1 MRLTLLF
8 TILFIL
14 SNLAVLPCYYRS
26 EKQDIRGLVA
36 YLKGHL
42 QEGDKIF
49 LEFDPLTT
57 AVVHYFRVY
66 PTYRHYLYTGK
77 RISEKEFELQTPF
90 IYKDMTFIIYHYQT
104 CCDRYVKD
112 GSRLWIIVGKTTAE
126 KFRESSPA
134 VLKGYFDG
142 SFLTVE
148 RFPVD
153 GSLYL
158 FLWDPK
164 STEEKGINIPIE

>member
-1 MRLTLLF
+1 MRLRLLF

-14 SNLAVLPCYYRS
+14 SNLVILPLYYRS
-26 EKQDIRGLVA
+26 EKQDIRRLVT

-42 QEGDKIF
+42 QDGDKIF
-49 LEFDPLTT
+49 LEADPLTP
-57 AVVHYFRVY
+57 AILHYFGVY

-77 RISEKEFELQTPF
+77 KVSEKEIENQTPF
-90 IYKDMTFIIYHYQT
+90 AYRNRTFTIYHRTT
-104 CCDRYVKD
+104 CCNQYVAD
-112 GSRLWIIVGKTTAE
+112 GSRLWIIVGKRTAY
-126 KFRESSPA
+126 KLRESSPS

-142 SFLTVE
+142 SFLTIS
-148 RFPVD
+148 RFPID

-164 STEEKGINIPIE
+164 SPEEKGIDFPIE